1 MTLSKKTT
9 NSQVN
14 NFVNQIIELGK
25 FRIKINEIEIK
36 YDNLIKDKLVEV
48 VGDEIQIIKPEPFAQ
63 ALVHKFKQKFN
74 FSVSSNPQ
82 ALSIFINK
90 IESFFPDGPMMGR
103 TQLYDAMGEIVIGEF
118 ADIGGSLL
126 KFVKQYAGD
135 RKIYRVAKAIGNTI
149 PKINLKV
156 TEVIALIIWLSEE
169 IQSKIPGTID
179 LNIIDLGNSLFRFC
193 LEQPVK
199 GREIYKKY
207 VLSKK
212 TTLKKFHPSILNAM
226 FELDP
231 GFFEELTKLSK
242 VASLAAD
249 AVCSL
254 GSVCNRPDTDLHEK
268 TLDLLESI
276 VFSMDFHTLCQVP
289 RVLGYIVKQ
298 SIGKDSVIERSFNLW
313 EKIVAADE
321 KAMPFVISELSF
333 ISGQD
338 VRIASMM
345 ENLILDYEID
355 EAIVNQLQHI
365 FFEFKDASAGFKIIN
380 AIEQKQKFE
389 YQTNLLEAVY
399 MLQQNDP
406 VGCDRELVKLL
417 TDDSGYQRFFGR
429 RLLNHL
435 SSRSKTSWAI
445 NVLELE
451 GLDQY
456 KLCLAITD
464 DFKEPKYIIPF
475 VVGLMDSQ
483 HRLVRELLLHRLQIM
498 TQNYFSDVEESLAL
512 YVDDANG
519 LHVEIFTEVK
529 NYHNQFVVRLDRKWK
544 IKELDPR
551 YTHSKYFR
559 SFYRLQQNSFQQN
572 IDEGSKKNS
581 LRSLFSNVMLGKGGG
596 FRMGQTDKVQQLAKI
611 EVKMSLPREY
621 FIAPEAYD
629 WNMKVEIINDWK
641 NKFNTVRKDIENGQ

>member
-1 MTLSKKTT
+1 MALSEKTL
-9 NSQVN
+9 NSQVD
-14 NFVNQIIELGK
+14 NFASQIIALAK
-25 FRIKINEIEIK
+25 FRIKTNELGKK
-36 YDNLIKDKLVEV
+36 YDNLIEDKLVEV
-48 VGDEIQIIKPEPFAQ
+48 VGDEIQVLKPEPFAQ

-74 FSVSSNPQ
+74 FSVSSNPK

-103 TQLYDAMGEIVIGEF
+103 TQLYDAMREIVIGEF

-135 RKIYRVAKAIGNTI
+135 RKIYSVAKAIGNTI
-149 PKINLKV
+149 PKTKLKV
-156 TEVIALIIWLSEE
+156 TDVIALIIWLSEE
-169 IQSKIPGTID
+169 IQSKMPGTID
-179 LNIIDLGNSLFRFC
+179 TNINALGNSLFRLC

-207 VLSKK
+207 VLAKK
-212 TTLKKFHPSILNAM
+212 TALKNFHPGILSAM

-242 VASLAAD
+242 VPSLAAD

-268 TLDLLESI
+268 TLDLLENI
-276 VFSMDFHTLCQVP
+276 IFSMDFQTLCQVP
-289 RVLGYIVKQ
+289 GVLGVIVKQ
-298 SIGKDSVIERSFNLW
+298 SIGKSSVIERSFNLW

-321 KAMPFVISELSF
+321 KALPFVISELSF
-333 ISGQD
+333 IAGQD

-345 ENLILDYEID
+345 KNLILDYEMD
-355 EAIVNQLQHI
+355 EAIVNQLQYI
-365 FFEFKDASAGFKIIN
+365 FYEFKDASAGFKIIN
-380 AIEQKQKFE
+380 ALEQKQKLK
-389 YQTNLLEAVY
+389 YHRNLQEVVDT
-399 MLQQNDP
+399 LQQNDP

-445 NVLELE
+445 NVLELD

-498 TQNYFSDVEESLAL
+498 TQNYFSDVEESLTL
-512 YVDDANG
+512 YVDDANA
-519 LHVEIFTEVK
+519 LHVEIMIEVK
-529 NYHNQFVVRLDRKWK
+529 NYHNQFVARLDRKWK

-559 SFYRLQQNSFQQN
+559 SFYRLQQKSFQQN
-572 IDEGSKKNS
+572 IDEGSKKDS

-596 FRMGQTDKVQQLAKI
+596 FRMGQKDKVQQLAKI

-621 FIAPEAYD
+621 FIAPESYD

-641 NKFNTVRKDIENGQ
+641 NKFNTVRKDIENG

>member
-1 MTLSKKTT
+1 MNITQ
-9 NSQVN
+9 SQVD
-14 NFVNQIIELGK
+14 NFVNQIIEMRK
-25 FRIKINEIEIK
+25 FRIKINELGEK
-36 YDNLIKDKLVEV
+36 CDNLIEDKLIEI
-48 VGDEIQIIKPEPFAQ
+48 VGDEIQVIKPEPFAQ

-74 FSVSSNPQ
+74 FSVSSNPK
-82 ALSIFINK
+82 ALSIFINE

-126 KFVKQYAGD
+126 KLAKQYAGKQ
-135 RKIYRVAKAIGNTI
+135 KIYSVAKVIGNII
-149 PKINLKV
+149 PKTNLKV
-156 TEVIALIIWLSEE
+156 PDIIALIIWLNEE
-169 IQSKIPGTID
+169 IQSKTPGIID
-179 LNIIDLGNSLFRFC
+179 LNISALGNSLFRLC

-207 VLSKK
+207 ILAKK
-212 TTLKKFHPSILNAM
+212 TALKNFHPSILSAM

-231 GFFEELTKLSK
+231 SFFEELTKLSK
-242 VASLAAD
+242 VASLSAD
-249 AVCSL
+249 TVCSL
-254 GSVCNRPDTDLHEK
+254 GAVCNRPDTDLHEK

-276 VFSMDFHTLCQVP
+276 VFSMDFQTLCQVP
-289 RVLGYIVKQ
+289 RALGYIVKQ

-321 KAMPFVISELSF
+321 KALPFVISELSY

-365 FFEFKDASAGFKIIN
+365 FFKFKDASAGFKIIN

-389 YQTNLLEAVY
+389 YHTNLLEAVY

-406 VGCDRELVKLL
+406 IGCDRELVKLL

-451 GLDQY
+451 GLGQY
-456 KLCLAITD
+456 KLCLSITD

-475 VVGLMDSQ
+475 VVGLMGSQ
-483 HRLVRELLLHRLQIM
+483 HEIVRELLLHRLQIM

-572 IDEGSKKNS
+572 IDEGSKKDS

-596 FRMGQTDKVQQLAKI
+596 FRMGQTNKVQQLAKI

>member
-1 MTLSKKTT
+1 MTLSKNITQ
-9 NSQVN
+9 SQVD
-14 NFVNQIIELGK
+14 NFVNQIIEMRK
-25 FRIKINEIEIK
+25 FRIKINELGEKCDNIIE
-36 YDNLIKDKLVEV
+36 NKLVEI
-48 VGDEIQIIKPEPFAQ
+48 VGDEIQVIKPEPFAQ

-74 FSVSSNPQ
+74 FSVSSNPK
-82 ALSIFINK
+82 ALSIFINE

-103 TQLYDAMGEIVIGEF
+103 TQLYDAMAEIVIGEF

-126 KFVKQYAGD
+126 KLAKQYAGK
-135 RKIYRVAKAIGNTI
+135 RKIYSVAKVIGNII
-149 PKINLKV
+149 PKTNLKV
-156 TEVIALIIWLSEE
+156 PDIIALIIWLSEE
-169 IQSKIPGTID
+169 IQSKTPGTIN
-179 LNIIDLGNSLFRFC
+179 LNINALGNSLFRLC
-193 LEQPVK
+193 LEQPEK

-207 VLSKK
+207 ILAKK
-212 TTLKKFHPSILNAM
+212 TALKNFHPSILSAM

-242 VASLAAD
+242 VASLSAD
-249 AVCSL
+249 TVCSL

-276 VFSMDFHTLCQVP
+276 VFSMDFQTLCQVP
-289 RVLGYIVKQ
+289 RVLGNIVKQ

-313 EKIVAADE
+313 EKIVEADE
-321 KAMPFVISELSF
+321 KALPFVISELSF

-345 ENLILDYEID
+345 EKLILDYEID
-355 EAIVNQLQHI
+355 EAIVNQLEH
-365 FFEFKDASAGFKIIN
+365 FFFLFKDASAGFKIIN
-380 AIEQKQKFE
+380 ALDQKHKLKYHRNIQE
-389 YQTNLLEAVY
+389 IVDT
-399 MLQQNDP
+399 LQQNDP
-406 VGCDRELVKLL
+406 VGCDWELVKLL

-435 SSRSKTSWAI
+435 SSRNKTSWAI

-451 GLDQY
+451 GLSQY
-456 KLCLAITD
+456 KLCLSITD

-483 HRLVRELLLHRLQIM
+483 HEIVRELLLHKLQIM
-498 TQNYFSDVEESLAL
+498 TQNYFSDVEESLTL
-512 YVDDANG
+512 YVDDANSQH
-519 LHVEIFTEVK
+519 LEILTEVK
-529 NYHNQFVVRLDRKWK
+529 KYNNQFVERLDRKWK
-544 IKELDPR
+544 MKELDPR

-559 SFYRLQQNSFQQN
+559 SFYKLQQKSFQQN
-572 IDEGSKKNS
+572 IDEGSKKGS
-581 LRSLFSNVMLGKGGG
+581 LTSLFSNVMLGKGGG
-596 FRMGQTDKVQQLAKI
+596 FRMRQNDKVQQLSKI

-641 NKFNTVRKDIENGQ
+641 NKFDKVRKDIENG